1 MSSGFVHE
9 VVVLSGSDSGQSIE
23 STLSISGFS
32 KVSFEISFGFTER
45 VGAESVVGF
54 SSFEGSFT
62 IRDFLG
68 SESKFSST
76 VSLLDSP
83 HSIMSELFIS
93 DLVVKFGNGVKDGG

>member
-1 MSSGFVHE
+1 
-9 VVVLSGSDSGQSIE
+9 
-23 STLSISGFS
+23 
-32 KVSFEISFGFTER
+32 

-54 SSFEGSFT
+54 SSVESGFT
-62 IRDFLG
+62 ISNFLG

-93 DLVVKFGNGVKDGG
+93 DLVIEFGNSVKNGG